1 MRRTT
6 MPQLLIRPIGEIDS
20 DFSIPDYQ
28 RGYRWE
34 KINIEQLLE
43 DLYQFALDQKA
54 GNTYFLQPVVVKKI
68 DENQFE
74 LIDGQQRLTS
84 LFLLGKILGRN
95 EEDPLKLKYNLEYQT
110 SGDLSSYLKSIT
122 NPDSNISEEEFKSD
136 PNKFY
141 MNQAYK
147 TINEWFDSKGAP
159 PGPIKTKIR
168 ALLQPNNEDDV
179 NQKLAKV
186 IWYETDSDNPEDEFR
201 KLNDYAIKLTNAEL
215 IKALILRFKQ
225 TKDIDENKEQIITAA
240 QWDNIEKQLSNPS
253 FFGFLTNE
261 KIQSYDTKID
271 LLFELHFKKGHH
283 SYNKYETLQEVE
295 KELKNKSEIELWREI
310 YHSFEII
317 SSWYNDK
324 KMYHKIGYL
333 VATSGKNSILPELL
347 EQSRSER
354 HSVFESRLDA
364 RIKEKVRNFDFDN
377 ASFGEDSIENMLI
390 LYNTLLI
397 LENENNKNFFPFY
410 LLKSKK
416 WEIEHIQPRSD
427 ADFKRRTELYDEWVE
442 KNVTDEDRTLE
453 EYTAYLH
460 SKNTKSQIRTSF
472 EALYEKIVE
481 KYSDQNSDW
490 INGIGNLCLLEKG
503 NNIAV
508 SNYLFTTKREMI
520 MEFDKNGD
528 FIPLG
533 TKNCF
538 MRYFENAS
546 ERNIPFW
553 TSQDRNAYIQD
564 IKRVLVDY
572 LNDEMEEVGDDK

>member
-1 MRRTT
+1 

-20 DFSIPDYQ
+20 NFLIPDYQ

-43 DLYQFALDQKA
+43 DLYQFAVDRET
-54 GNTYFLQPVVVKKI
+54 GNTYFLQPVVVKHI
-68 DENQFE
+68 EDNQFE
-74 LIDGQQRLTS
+74 LIDGQQRMTS
-84 LFLLGKILGRN
+84 LFLLGKILSRN
-95 EEDPLKLKYNLEYQT
+95 EEDPLKLTYTLKYKT
-110 SGDLSSYLKSIT
+110 RDDLARYLKSIT
-122 NPDSNISEEEFKSD
+122 SLGSNITEEDYKFD

-141 MNQAYK
+141 MYQAYK
-147 TINEWFDSKGAP
+147 TINEWFDSKGS
-159 PGPIKTKIR
+159 PGLIKTKIR
-168 ALLQPNNEDDV
+168 ALLQPSNEDDA

-201 KLNDYAIKLTNAEL
+201 KLNDYAIELTNAEL
-215 IKALILRFKQ
+215 IKALILRFKK

-261 KIQSYDTKID
+261 KMQSYDTKID
-271 LLFELHFKKGHH
+271 LLFELHFKKEHH
-283 SYNKYETLQEVE
+283 SYNKKATLQEVE
-295 KELKNKSEIELWREI
+295 KELRNKSETELWQEI

-333 VATSGKNSILPELL
+333 VATSGKKSILPELL
-347 EQSRSER
+347 EQSRNEK
-354 HSVFESRLDA
+354 HSVFESKLDK
-364 RIKEKVRNFDFDN
+364 RIRDKVKDFDFDN
-377 ASFGEDSIENMLI
+377 ATYGDISIENVLI
-390 LYNTLLI
+390 LYNTILI
-397 LENENNKNFFPFY
+397 LENENNKNYFPFY

-416 WEIEHIQPRSD
+416 WEIEHIQPKSD
-427 ADFKRRTELYDEWVE
+427 AEFKSRVELYDEWVE
-442 KNVTDEDRTLE
+442 KNVSIEEKLLDEYVSYRE
-453 EYTAYLH
+453 
-460 SKNTKSQIRTSF
+460 SRRNKSQTRKSF
-472 EALYEKIVE
+472 EQLYDKIVQ
-481 KYSDQNSDW
+481 KYSDNNSDW

-520 MEFDKNGD
+520 MDFDKKGD

-538 MRYFENAS
+538 MRYFENTS
-546 ERNIPFW
+546 DRNVSFW
-553 TSQDRNAYIQD
+553 SSQDRNAYVQD
-564 IKRVLVDY
+564 IKRVLSRY
-572 LNDEMEEVGDDK
+572 FYEEVEVVEDGK